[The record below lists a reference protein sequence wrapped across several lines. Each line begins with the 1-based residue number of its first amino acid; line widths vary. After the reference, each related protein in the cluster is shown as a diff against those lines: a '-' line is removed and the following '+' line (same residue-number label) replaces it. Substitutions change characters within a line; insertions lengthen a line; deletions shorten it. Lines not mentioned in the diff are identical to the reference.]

1 MHNECGQAGSNPI
14 FYYTFGR
21 EPTKTH
27 VPSAGVPAVLPS
39 AQRVAADIFDS
50 QEGKRVV
57 RVYFPTICR
66 CVSR

>member
-39 AQRVAADIFDS
+39 AQRV
-50 QEGKRVV
+50 GR
-57 RVYFPTICR
+57 YFRLARREKGC
-66 CVSR
+66 SRLFSDDL